1 MSKSSSIATMDA
13 EGRFWKQA
21 ISALPRI
28 TWGLFLLIIVI
39 IASIAIGAET
49 NVIFLVGAFVAVVL
63 AWSFP
68 YESFY
73 VAAAG
78 GLLLGL
84 LVSVSTGDFQFGS
97 RVFGGSIDVTVGEL
111 VAGAVIVAWAL
122 RMLLLWRGRRD
133 MNWQPWLPLAIPF
146 GALVVAHILSVFS
159 PTHPDLLLVLKYAL
173 RPVALAYI
181 ISIALTVNFVRSR
194 RRLKTLLSILALLG
208 VFFAFDGFRSLFQ
221 FGLEFS
227 FQRAQPLFQIFNLN
241 PLGGNHNAL
250 AQMMLLGAPA
260 ALAYA
265 ALTKEREMKWLAW
278 GAACFMGVIALL
290 TFARSA
296 WIAFASMLILLAF
309 TIWNSWLR
317 EHKIKVIATLI
328 LLIPLAA
335 YMIGFSLSD
344 EVKGSTDARTV
355 LSEIALFMFRESP
368 VVGFG
373 AGTFVQQVGNTYAY
387 VVEFSTPRDSHGVIQ
402 KVAAET
408 GSLGLLAFIWVL
420 GSVYGYARRFWRK
433 MHRAGDDARAYMYL
447 AAAMLGAFVYQLF
460 DTTYWTPRLWL
471 PVGLVLA
478 AGHIFSREHEER
490 DPDFLNVSHG

>member
-1 MSKSSSIATMDA
+1 MSQSSSVTTVDA
-13 EGRFWKQA
+13 ERRFWKQA

-28 TWGLFLLIIVI
+28 TWGLFLLIAVTM
-39 IASIAIGAET
+39 ASIAVGAQT
-49 NVIFLVGAFVAVVL
+49 NVIFLVGAFVTVVL

-73 VAAAG
+73 IASAG

-111 VAGAVIVAWAL
+111 AAAAVIVAWAL

-133 MNWQPWLPLAIPF
+133 TNWKPWLPLALPF
-146 GALVVAHILSVFS
+146 AALVGAQVLSVFS
-159 PTHPDLLLVLKYAL
+159 PTHPDILLVLKYAL
-173 RPVALAYI
+173 RPVAWVYI
-181 ISIALTVNFVRSR
+181 VSVALTVNFVRSR
-194 RRLKTLLSILALLG
+194 RRLKTLLLILTFMG
-208 VFFAFDGFRSLFQ
+208 VFFAFDGFRALFQ

-260 ALAYA
+260 ALAFA
-265 ALTKEREMKWLAW
+265 ALTKEREAKWLAW

-296 WIAFASMLILLAF
+296 WISFAVMLILLAS
-309 TIWNSWLR
+309 TIWKSWVR
-317 EHKIKVIATLI
+317 EHKVKVIAALI
-328 LLIPLAA
+328 LLLPLAA

-355 LSEIALFMFRESP
+355 LSDIALFMFRESP

-373 AGTFVQQVGNTYAY
+373 VGTFVQQVGKTYAY

-408 GSLGLLAFIWVL
+408 GTLGLLAFTWLMVAI
-420 GSVYGYARRFWRK
+420 YTYTRRFWRK
-433 MHRAGDDARAYMYL
+433 MRRTGNEAQAYMYL
-447 AAAMLGAFVYQLF
+447 VAALLGAFVYQLF

-478 AGHIFSREHEER
+478 VGQLFSREHEER
-490 DPDFLNVSHG
+490 DPDFLHISHG